1 MVKLDS
7 RGACKQYPVIGQNY
21 SNFFLLWLR
30 SLRPRGL
37 QITRFDWSELFQICA
52 LIWQGWRHMFST
64 ALPRTLENHNE
75 RCINWHFFSFIT
87 KLSSTTKLSLPSS
100 SQILAKISICS
111 DYNPFQALF
120 LFNSSDI
127 SQVYTMKD
135 SANWRLLAC
144 GVSLYTIPWRHMV
157 TYWICSL
164 SWLVK
169 LKARPGLKFQ
179 LRLRLRFRWN
189 EDVSMNENQHM
200 NQQELNFF
208 RSKSR
213 YGLQQIDILRG
224 NKTSLLCNQT
234 SFHSISII
242 ISLNSPEN
250 HRWILSRLLRSNS
263 VHFSFNR
270 NSRVSGY
277 SKEPFF
283 LLNR

>member
-1 MVKLDS
+1 M
-7 RGACKQYPVIGQNY
+7 
-21 SNFFLLWLR
+21 
-30 SLRPRGL
+30 
-37 QITRFDWSELFQICA
+37 
-52 LIWQGWRHMFST
+52 
-64 ALPRTLENHNE
+64 
-75 RCINWHFFSFIT
+75 
-87 KLSSTTKLSLPSS
+87 
-100 SQILAKISICS
+100 CS

-169 LKARPGLKFQ
+169 LKARPGLKFP

-250 HRWILSRLLRSNS
+250 HRWILSRRLRSNS
-263 VHFSFNR
+263 VHLVLTETQEFLVIVR
-270 NSRVSGY
+270 SR
-277 SKEPFF
+277 FF
-283 LLNR
+283 Y

>member
-1 MVKLDS
+1 MEFLPLS
-7 RGACKQYPVIGQNY
+7 RRRSSARNVPSGEERGETDVFAGYFYGQTE
-21 SNFFLLWLR
+21 LTW
-30 SLRPRGL
+30 GL
-37 QITRFDWSELFQICA
+37 QTMSYDWSELFKFFPFMVTFTPATWPTNNSLRLVRIIQICA

-87 KLSSTTKLSLPSS
+87 KRSSTTKLSLPSS
-100 SQILAKISICS
+100 SQLLAKISICS

-127 SQVYTMKD
+127 SQVYTIRD
-135 SANWRLLAC
+135 SANWSSLAC

-169 LKARPGLKFQ
+169 LKARPGFKFQ
-179 LRLRLRFRWN
+179 SRLRLRFRWN
-189 EDVSMNENQHM
+189 EDFSMNENQHM

-213 YGLQQIDILRG
+213 YG
-224 NKTSLLCNQT
+224 
-234 SFHSISII
+234 
-242 ISLNSPEN
+242 
-250 HRWILSRLLRSNS
+250 
-263 VHFSFNR
+263 
-270 NSRVSGY
+270 
-277 SKEPFF
+277 
-283 LLNR
+283 